1 MELITQ
7 FWFQEII
14 YVTLNMAFQYFKILI
29 FVQAFVYAV
38 SFERIWQQKFNYS
51 ASQKPFY
58 PCHDCIYM
66 LFKLQKKSS
75 TI

>member
-1 MELITQ
+1 
-7 FWFQEII
+7 
-14 YVTLNMAFQYFKILI
+14 MAFKYFKILI

-38 SFERIWQQKFNYS
+38 SFERIWQQKLNYS

-66 LFKLQKKSS
+66 LFKLQKKFKYNLRKKSRKAEN
-75 TI
+75 